1 VDAEVVG
8 ASNAVLIAYVD
19 HDPAVARVVCDAVM
33 RAYVATRNETF
44 GLSYPESFF
53 DGEIRGVTTELARL
67 ERARRDYAEGNH
79 AVALDEQQRVQVSY
93 LADLERRR
101 SELESDLAAAQTQL
115 DQLQRFASDPTREP
129 PMMGE
134 NGEQVLT
141 ESKVKVMQQEA
152 RVAQLREKYRDD
164 SPDVVNAL
172 ATLDALKQLVRK
184 EVESRI
190 DMSHSNVEM
199 IQAKLKPVE
208 TEIARVRSDVATMPQ
223 KEMSLSEMDRQ
234 ITVLRER
241 YSQLIQYGDQARIT
255 QAMSKTVTVLVLTPA
270 GPGRPTNSR
279 DYVRLAL
286 APAFSLVVGLGLAFF
301 VDGLDTRVRTAGD
314 AEAAAGLPVLASIGE
329 RRRRTREAAGE
340 EVASR

>member
-1 VDAEVVG
+1 
-8 ASNAVLIAYVD
+8 
-19 HDPAVARVVCDAVM
+19 
-33 RAYVATRNETF
+33 
-44 GLSYPESFF
+44 
-53 DGEIRGVTTELARL
+53 
-67 ERARRDYAEGNH
+67 
-79 AVALDEQQRVQVSY
+79 
-93 LADLERRR
+93 
-101 SELESDLAAAQTQL
+101 
-115 DQLQRFASDPTREP
+115 
-129 PMMGE
+129 MGE

-141 ESKVKVMQQEA
+141 ESKVRVMQQEA

-314 AEAAAGLPVLASIGE
+314 AEAAADLPVLASIGE